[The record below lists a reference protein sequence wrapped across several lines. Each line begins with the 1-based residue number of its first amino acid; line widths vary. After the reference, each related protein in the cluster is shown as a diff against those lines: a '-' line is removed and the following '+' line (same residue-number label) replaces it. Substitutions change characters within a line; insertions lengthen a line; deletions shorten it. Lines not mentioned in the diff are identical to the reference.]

1 MLWLSAVYVVLR
13 KPGLRELMGDWVGA
27 LKNME
32 KRIYTS
38 LQKERRHALYIAHK
52 EELKIK
58 RSD

>member
-1 MLWLSAVYVVLR
+1 
-13 KPGLRELMGDWVGA
+13 MGDWVGA